1 MTSLSG
7 EQKQLLFDYCIGL
20 TSEEEAAQ
28 AQSLISSNKEAAEI
42 HAKLKSAFAPLESIK
57 SEPCPDDLVESTIQR
72 LNAARATQ
80 VKLQQLLA
88 TEQGRELAAAS
99 PFWPRLGKVLA
110 SAAVFIIGL
119 SILLSSLGYARNRAS
134 QQQCAMNLSRIFGG
148 LTQYASEHDGE
159 LPAVAAA
166 AGEPWWKVGDQGREN
181 HSNTRALWL
190 LVQLNYNKAPDFVC
204 SGSSRGKPLQLD
216 TSHLSQYHDFP
227 GREYITYSFQIGCR
241 QADSGKLICRRVL
254 VADLSPLFESLP
266 DDYSKSL
273 RLTLNKELLTRN
285 SINHKR
291 RGQNVLYGDGRAE
304 FIRTR
309 HAGILEDD
317 IYTLQNVDI
326 YEGREVPTC
335 ETDFFLAP

>member
-1 MTSLSG
+1 MMSPST

-28 AQSLISSNKEAAEI
+28 AQSLICSNKEAAEI

-57 SEPCPDDLVESTIQR
+57 SEPCPDDLVESTIER
-72 LNAARATQ
+72 LNAARTSRA
-80 VKLQQLLA
+80 KLEQLLS
-88 TEQGRELAAAS
+88 TEQAGGLVAAS
-99 PFWPRLGKVLA
+99 SFWPRLGKVLA
-110 SAAVFIIGL
+110 SAAVFVIGL
-119 SILLSSLGYARNRAS
+119 SILLSSLGYARNKAS
-134 QQQCAMNLSRIFGG
+134 QQQCGMNLSHIFNG
-148 LTQYASEHDGE
+148 LTQYASDHDGR

-166 AGEPWWKVGDQGREN
+166 AGEPWWKVGEQGREN

-190 LVQLNYNKAPDFVC
+190 LVQLNYNKASDFVC
-204 SGSSRGKPLQLD
+204 SGWSRGRLVQPD

-227 GREYITYSFQIGCR
+227 GREYVTYSFQIGCQ
-241 QADSGKLICRRVL
+241 QAGNGKLICRRVL
-254 VADLSPLFESLP
+254 VADLSPLFEKLP

-273 RLTLNKELLTRN
+273 SLTLNKELLTRN

-304 FIRTR
+304 FIKTR
-309 HAGILEDD
+309 HADILEDD

>member
-1 MTSLSG
+1 MMPLSS

-20 TSEEEAAQ
+20 TSEAEAAQ
-28 AQSLISSNKEAAEI
+28 AQSLVASNKEAAEI
-42 HAKLKSAFAPLESIK
+42 HAKLKSAFAPLESIE
-57 SEPCPDDLVESTIQR
+57 SEVCPDELVESTIQR
-72 LNAARATQ
+72 LKVARATQ
-80 VKLQQLLA
+80 LKLQQLLA
-88 TEQGRELAAAS
+88 TEQARELAAAS

-134 QQQCAMNLSRIFGG
+134 QQQCAMNLSRIFDG
-148 LTQYASEHDGE
+148 LTRYASDHDGR

-166 AGEPWWKVGDQGREN
+166 AGEPWWKVGQQGTDN

-204 SGSSRGKPLQLD
+204 PGSSRGKPLQLD
-216 TSHLSQYHDFP
+216 TSGLSKYHDFP

-241 QADSGKLICRRVL
+241 QAGSGKLICRRVL
-254 VADLSPLFESLP
+254 VADLSPLFERLP

-304 FIRTR
+304 FIKTR

>member
-1 MTSLSG
+1 MTSLSD
-7 EQKQLLFDYCIGL
+7 EQKELLFDYCIGL

-28 AQSLISSNKEAAEI
+28 AQSLVASNKEAAETQ
-42 HAKLKSAFAPLESIK
+42 AKLKSAFAPLESIE
-57 SEPCPDDLVESTIQR
+57 SEACPDDLVESTIQR

-80 VKLQQLLA
+80 FKLQQLLA
-88 TEQGRELAAAS
+88 NEQARELAAVS
-99 PFWPRLGKVLA
+99 PFWPRIGKVLA

-134 QQQCAMNLSRIFGG
+134 QQQCGMNLSRMFNG
-148 LTQYASEHDGE
+148 LTQYASDHDGR

-166 AGEPWWKVGDQGREN
+166 AGEPWWKVGEQGEEN

-190 LVQLNYNKAPDFVC
+190 LVQLKYNKAPGFVC

-216 TSHLSQYHDFP
+216 ASHLSQYHDFP
-227 GREYITYSFQIGCR
+227 GREYVTYSFQIGCR

-254 VADLSPLFESLP
+254 VADLSPLFERLP

-285 SINHKR
+285 SVNHKR

-304 FIRTR
+304 FIKTR
-309 HAGILEDD
+309 HADILEDD